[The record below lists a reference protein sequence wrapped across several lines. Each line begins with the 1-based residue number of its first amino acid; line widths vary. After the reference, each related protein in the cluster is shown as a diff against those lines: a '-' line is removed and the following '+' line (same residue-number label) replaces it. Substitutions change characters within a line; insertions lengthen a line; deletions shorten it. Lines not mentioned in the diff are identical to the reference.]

1 MCLRMAPRVKE
12 QRSNKSQNEL
22 VMAVLK
28 YGSGFYLQ
36 PVIKLP
42 LLRFMEMLAPTE
54 PDPFCQ
60 GHVNN
65 LHRFIF
71 EYIGRWTFCL
81 IEHRKLESWH

>member
-1 MCLRMAPRVKE
+1 MCLGMAPRVKE
-12 QRSNKSQNEL
+12 QRSNKNQNEL

-28 YGSGFYLQ
+28 YGSDFYLQ

-60 GHVNN
+60 GHVYN
-65 LHRFIF
+65 LQRPFLNILADGHFV
-71 EYIGRWTFCL
+71 
-81 IEHRKLESWH
+81 